1 MEASINK
8 VYKDNKAARVGADII
23 CPVCGQIFRKI
34 QYSQPSAAEPVK
46 TPSTTPRSTGTAS
59 PGNLTPSGCLTP

>member
-23 CPVCGQIFRKI
+23 CPVCGQM
-34 QYSQPSAAEPVK
+34 Q
-46 TPSTTPRSTGTAS
+46 RS
-59 PGNLTPSGCLTP
+59 L